1 MRIPNILKRLF
12 FIFFI
17 ILLIFLFY
25 NIIKLNSETEI
36 NFLSLEFIYFTTS
49 LSLIGSYFMSY
60 AMYLR
65 HKKIQTSYKERSELF
80 KTDIFY
86 GISITF
92 IIPIL
97 YIFGGNIC
105 SKFVFCWI
113 YKLLFLYI
121 DHCQR

>member
-65 HKKIQTSYKERSELF
+65 HKKIQTL
-80 KTDIFY
+80 
-86 GISITF
+86 
-92 IIPIL
+92 
-97 YIFGGNIC
+97 
-105 SKFVFCWI
+105 
-113 YKLLFLYI
+113 
-121 DHCQR
+121 QRKI